1 MTSYD
6 SGAREII
13 HSTPAPYRGIK
24 FDIIEKRGVAGLLFL
39 RFYSENLFSFSDSQL
54 VSIAEWMNKLLNKLN
69 SAPLLS
75 KYTWERV
82 DYEER

>member
-6 SGAREII
+6 TGAKEII
-13 HSTPAPYRGIK
+13 NSIPAPYPGIR
-24 FDIIEKRGVAGLLFL
+24 FDVVEKKDIPGLLFL

-54 VSIAEWMNKLLNKLN
+54 VSIAEWMNKLLNRLN
-69 SAPLLS
+69 SAPLLA

>member
-6 SGAREII
+6 SAAREII
-13 HSTPAPYRGIK
+13 NSTPAPYSGIR
-24 FDIIEKRGVAGLLFL
+24 FDVVEKQDVPGLLFL
-39 RFYSENLFSFSDSQL
+39 RFYTENLFSFSDSQL
-54 VSIAEWMNKLLNKLN
+54 VSIAEWMNKLLDRLN
-69 SAPLLS
+69 SAPLLA